1 MTGKSAIVMPRFSLR
16 LPRPVVACRP
26 ETKGQRMVTRAS
38 GLIAVSLVI
47 VGGMVAGLP
56 RVAVAQQ
63 LSDRSVALLMDY
75 AWTILPAKFTTQ
87 TGKVIKVDKSN
98 KDGIV
103 VPVKVGRDIIQVAR
117 LSAYAQICNLP
128 NAQTSNYRA
137 MMHVEQRK
145 KKWSDQQLLYISQL
159 HLFTILWLT
168 GNVEVSVE
176 GEEKSVA
183 VIDSNKLKKPTCSD
197 AERKNVQKRIKAYVD
212 SVAGKKS

>member
-1 MTGKSAIVMPRFSLR
+1 
-16 LPRPVVACRP
+16 
-26 ETKGQRMVTRAS
+26 MVTRAS
-38 GLIAVSLVI
+38 RLIAVSLFI
-47 VGGMVAGLP
+47 VGGMVTGLP

-87 TGKVIKVDKSN
+87 TGKVIKVDKS
-98 KDGIV
+98 KRDGIV

-137 MMHVEQRK
+137 MMRVEQQK

-183 VIDSNKLKKPTCSD
+183 VIDSNKLKKPTCSE

-212 SVAGKKS
+212 SVLAKKS